1 MTLQRGLPLL
11 WQQYTALFWKNLLLS
26 WRSKRATFLQLF
38 ASFFFILL
46 IFCIQEAM
54 EKSFSSSTALKTVTD
69 PTALIS
75 PPIPPCEDKFF
86 VKLPCFDFV
95 WSGNDTQR
103 VRDIVDAIRANNP
116 GRPIPEDKVRSF
128 ATPDDVDVWLM
139 ANPLRTP
146 GALHFKE
153 RNPTVISYGIQTN
166 STPEI
171 RRGRFEDPTFK
182 FQIPLQVAAE
192 REIARSLI
200 GGYAYFFFYVSS
212 SCLILVVSV
221 DSVVRFAD
229 PKFSWVFGFKE
240 FPHPTI
246 EAVVALDTIGP
257 SFFLAIAMFGFVLQI
272 SSLIT
277 EKELK
282 LRQAMTM
289 MGVFDTAYWLSWL
302 TWEGLLT
309 TVSALL
315 IVLFGMMFQFD
326 FFLKNSFFIVFLLF
340 MLFQINMIG
349 LAFMLSAFISKAS
362 SATTVGFLEFLVG
375 FITQI
380 GGSTGFPYSKDH
392 SLTLRVLWSL
402 FPPNTFSRGLK
413 LLSDATSTPQDPG
426 ISWSKRAECAPNEDI
441 DCVITINDIYL
452 WLIGTFLLWFVLALY
467 FDNIVPNASGVR
479 KSAFYFV
486 KPGYW
491 TGRGGNRV
499 EAEGGICSCTGSVPP
514 VDHITPDD
522 EDVLKEEA
530 LVKQHSM
537 EGLVDPNIAVQIR
550 GLAKTYPGLT
560 KFGCCKCKKTAPYH
574 ALKGLWMNIAKDQL
588 FCLLGPNGAG
598 KTTTINCLTGI
609 NPVTGGDAQI
619 YGNSVRSSV
628 GMSNIRK
635 MIGVCPQFD
644 ILWDALSGEE
654 HLRLFASIKG
664 LPPASNNPMV
674 EKSLAEVK
682 LTEAGK
688 IRAGSYSG
696 GMKRRLSVAVS
707 LIGDPKLVF
716 LDEPTTGMDPITRRH
731 VWDIIQ
737 ETKKG
742 RAIILT
748 THSMEEA
755 DILSDRIGIMAKGTL
770 RCIGTSIRL
779 KSRFGTGFVANISF
793 AESNNQENNNNDHDG
808 EAGAADSHEP
818 VKKFFKDHL
827 SVKPVEENKAFVT
840 FVIPHE
846 KENLLAKFFA
856 ELQNRETEFGISDI
870 QLGLATLEEVF
881 LNIARKAELESAAVD
896 GTMVTLELTS
906 GSSVEI
912 PVGATFVGIPGTETS
927 ENPRGQMVEVY
938 WQQDESGSLCISGH
952 SLEMPV
958 PEDVPATDPVA
969 LGHGRVSLGQR
980 GRRQQVHGTVIDP
993 EFVRFSTA
1001 SRRFSRSSSFAS
1013 KRSSL

>member
-54 EKSFSSSTALKTVTD
+54 EKSFASSTALKTVTD
-69 PTALIS
+69 PTALVS

-86 VKLPCFDFV
+86 VNLPCFDFV
-95 WSGNDTQR
+95 WSGAGNPR
-103 VRDIVDAIRANNP
+103 ARSIVDAIRANNP
-116 GRPIPEDKVRSF
+116 GRPIPEGKVKPF
-128 ATPDDVDVWLM
+128 TDPEEVDAWLM
-139 ANPLRTP
+139 AHPLKTP
-146 GALHFKE
+146 GALHFVE
-153 RNPTVISYGIQTN
+153 RNATVFSYGIQTN
-166 STPEI
+166 STPEMN
-171 RRGRFEDPTFK
+171 RGRFEDPTFK

-200 GGYAYFFFYVSS
+200 GVPNFNW
-212 SCLILVVSV
+212 VV
-221 DSVVRFAD
+221 
-229 PKFSWVFGFKE
+229 GFKE

-246 EAVVALDTIGP
+246 DAVVALDTIGP
-257 SFFLAIAMFGFVLQI
+257 TFFLAVSMFGFVLQI

-289 MGVFDTAYWLSWL
+289 MGVFDTAYWLSWF
-302 TWEGLLT
+302 TWEGFLT
-309 TVSALL
+309 AVSALL

-326 FFLKNSFFIVFLLF
+326 FFLKNSFPVVFLLF
-340 MLFQINMIG
+340 MLFQFNMIG
-349 LAFMLSAFISKAS
+349 LAFMLSAFISKSS
-362 SATTVGFLEFLVG
+362 SATTVGFFVFLVG
-375 FITQI
+375 FVTQLAT
-380 GGSTGFPYSKDH
+380 SSGFPYAKNF
-392 SLTLRVLWSL
+392 SLTIRALWSL
-402 FPPNTFSRGLK
+402 FPPNTFSQGLK
-413 LLSDATSTPQDPG
+413 LLAGATSTPQDPG
-426 ISWSKRAECAPNEDI
+426 ISWSKRAECAPNDET

-452 WLIGTFLLWFVLALY
+452 WLLGTFFLWFVMALY

-479 KSAFYFV
+479 KSIFYFL

-491 TGRGGNRV
+491 TGKGGNRV
-499 EAEGGICSCTGSVPP
+499 EEGGICSCTGSVPP
-514 VDHITPDD
+514 VDHVTPDD
-522 EDVLKEEA
+522 EDVLEEET

-537 EGLVDPNIAVQIR
+537 EGVVDPNIAVQIR
-550 GLAKTYPGLT
+550 GLAKTYPGT
-560 KFGCCKCKKTAPYH
+560 TNFGCCKCKKTAPYH

-609 NPVTGGDAQI
+609 NPVTGGDALI
-619 YGNSVRSSV
+619 YGNSIRSSV

-654 HLRLFASIKG
+654 HLRLFANIKG
-664 LPPASNNPMV
+664 LSPALINSMV

-755 DILSDRIGIMAKGTL
+755 DILSDRIGIMAKGRL

-779 KSRFGTGFVANISF
+779 KSRFGTGFIANISF
-793 AESNNQENNNNDHDG
+793 VESNHQENNGNNHNG
-808 EAGAADSHEP
+808 ETGAADSREP
-818 VKKFFKDHL
+818 VKRFFKDHL
-827 SVKPVEENKAFVT
+827 NVKPIEENKSFMT
-840 FVIPHE
+840 FVIPHD
-846 KENLLAKFFA
+846 KENLLTNFFA
-856 ELQNRETEFGISDI
+856 ELQDREPEFGISDI

-896 GTMVTLELTS
+896 GTMVTLDLTS

-912 PVGATFVGIPGTETS
+912 PVGARFVGIPGTETA
-927 ENPRGQMVEVY
+927 ENPRGIMVEVY

-952 SLEMPV
+952 STEMPV
-958 PEDVPATDPVA
+958 PENVPATDPVA
-969 LGHGRVSLGQR
+969 QGQGGVSLLGRR
-980 GRRQQVHGTVIDP
+980 GRRQQVQGVVIDP
-993 EFVRFSTA
+993 DFVRFTRSGST
-1001 SRRFSRSSSFAS
+1001 RSGSTSQ
-1013 KRSSL
+1013 RSSL